1 MAEVDRSRYLL
12 TEEHNERIF
21 REDIVPAELP
31 GTSQRDPVVVFVA
44 GQTGAGKSAVT
55 ALVEGVL
62 ARRGEA
68 VNIDLDTYKPHH
80 PRYQW
85 LVDNDDATA
94 GAYTSIDGHK
104 WMEKAEA
111 YAIQQRFDVVME
123 SAMRDPRDF
132 EEPARR
138 FRAAGYRVEVVIV
151 AVDESL
157 SRLGA
162 LDRYLQQTQDL
173 GAGRVID
180 AAIHDACYRGVLRSA
195 DAIDTERLADHV
207 FVSRRGGDIVYAN
220 HLGADGTWAQPAGT
234 RTAVETE
241 RGRTWTEAEANRFL
255 GNLQRLQVLAGQLP
269 DAAQRFARPE
279 AAAVVELAGRLLEA
293 PARVRAAE
301 LAAGMPQ
308 PDSDTAIGLLAMSH
322 SAGPNRAV
330 ASIGPGTARPVTGP
344 AAGTAAEPRRAEVD
358 RTGEDQG
365 F

>member
-1 MAEVDRSRYLL
+1 MAEVDRTRYQL

-44 GQTGAGKSAVT
+44 GQTGAGKSSVT
-55 ALVEGVL
+55 ALVESVL
-62 ARRGEA
+62 ARRGGA

-111 YAIQQRFDVVME
+111 YAIQQRYDVVME

-151 AVDESL
+151 AVHESL

-162 LDRYLQQTQDL
+162 LDRYLQQVQDA
-173 GAGRVID
+173 GSGRVVD

-195 DAIDTERLADHV
+195 DAIDTERLADFV
-207 FVSRRGGDIVYAN
+207 FVSRRDGHIVHAN
-220 HLGADGTWAQPAGT
+220 HLEPDGDWAAPAATRSAVDAERNRRWSQP
-234 RTAVETE
+234 
-241 RGRTWTEAEANRFL
+241 EAHRFL
-255 GNLQRLQVLAGQLP
+255 ANLQRLQQLAGQLP

-279 AAAVVELAGRLLEA
+279 AAAVVELAGQLVDAETRG
-293 PARVRAAE
+293 RAAS
-301 LAAGMPQ
+301 LASGMPV
-308 PDSDTAIGLLAMSH
+308 PETDLAISLAAMSH
-322 SAGPNRAV
+322 PS
-330 ASIGPGTARPVTGP
+330 GP
-344 AAGTAAEPRRAEVD
+344 AAAIERRKPDRPSSTGTAAEPRRTEIDPA
-358 RTGEDQG
+358 GEDQG
-365 F
+365 L